1 LKNFF
6 GAFADGAI
14 LFPLLAALSLQGAL
28 PADRLL
34 LTAGLAYIASGVWF
48 RIPMPV
54 QPLKSIAIA
63 AVAVHASGMEIRVSG
78 AVLGLVCL
86 ILYFAV
92 KSERIRKWV
101 EAVPSFFIRAL
112 QTALGVIL
120 AIEGIK
126 ILISLPFLEKIAGAA
141 VLASLFIFSSLPLL
155 GIFATVGLVVG
166 VFLSSGIFTG
176 NTASAESLATA
187 QAANAL
193 LRPSMVIG
201 LVVPQIALTF
211 ANSVLSTKD
220 VAHAYYGEGAKR
232 VTVPALFASI
242 GLGNLVVAA
251 IGGLP
256 YCHGAGGLTAHY
268 RGGARS
274 YHANLMIGGTLIA
287 FAAITYFGHSL
298 VLHYPLFL
306 LGSLLVAI
314 GWFHFGLV
322 RMQKI
327 AEENGKLL
335 LVALVAGFTQT
346 MTWPLILAV
355 AICLYTYFFEKENF
369 FKKAAG

>member
-34 LTAGLAYIASGVWF
+34 LTAGFAYIVSGFWF

-63 AVAVHASGMEIRVSG
+63 AVALHASGMEIRVSG

-86 ILYFAV
+86 ALCFLV
-92 KSERIRKWV
+92 KNERVRALV
-101 EAVPSFFIRAL
+101 ESVPTFFIRAL

-120 AIEGIK
+120 AIQGIK
-126 ILISLPFLEKIAGAA
+126 ILIPLPFLQKIAGAGILA
-141 VLASLFIFSSLPLL
+141 VLFIFSSLPLL
-155 GIFATVGLVVG
+155 GIVATAGLVVG
-166 VFLSSGIFTG
+166 VFLSSGLVSG
-176 NTASAESLATA
+176 MASETASAAASAA
-187 QAANAL
+187 GANAL
-193 LRPSMVIG
+193 LRPSMIFG
-201 LVVPQIALTF
+201 LVLPQIALTF

-220 VAHAYYGEGAKR
+220 VARAYYGEAAKR

-274 YHANLMIGGTLIA
+274 YHANLIIGGTLIA
-287 FAAITYFGHSL
+287 FAIITYLDSCACKK
-298 VLHYPLFL
+298 
-306 LGSLLVAI
+306 LG
-314 GWFHFGLV
+314 
-322 RMQKI
+322 
-327 AEENGKLL
+327 
-335 LVALVAGFTQT
+335 
-346 MTWPLILAV
+346 
-355 AICLYTYFFEKENF
+355 
-369 FKKAAG
+369 KKAESFCWSPW